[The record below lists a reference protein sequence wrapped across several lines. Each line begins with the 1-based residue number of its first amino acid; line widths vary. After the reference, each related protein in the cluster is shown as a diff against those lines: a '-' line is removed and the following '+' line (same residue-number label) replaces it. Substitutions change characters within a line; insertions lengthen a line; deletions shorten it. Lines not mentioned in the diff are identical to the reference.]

1 MTLPGYFNRFDPAD
15 RYDELLFRASK
26 GLQSAELNEVQGT
39 VIDRLKR
46 IADKVFRDGQ
56 VVQGIDPVI
65 DQIGGT
71 IDCPASTV
79 YLRGAMR
86 EVPAAT
92 VTIPLTGLV
101 RVGVFLLDEEIT
113 ETQDASLRDPAP
125 NTRNYNE
132 PGAGRLRVT
141 ATWGR
146 EGQGTGDFYPVF
158 LILDGYLVTQNPAP
172 NNSAFFE
179 ALARYDRESNGNYIA
194 DGLTVNFLELAGTNN
209 VFTVKNGTGNIQG
222 YKVDKKVSTR
232 LTYAEDPDL
241 ELVNAEPDTFTG
253 TTGDLAVIQLNR
265 FPVES
270 IIEVVA
276 TLEKTV
282 TLTRGGSSGGQDS
295 LPDVS
300 VLSILEV
307 KQGGTTYT
315 ATTDYFLNGDKV
327 DWSPAGAEP
336 APGSTYT
343 VKYRYL
349 DNVTPTQ
356 VDLQNGTFAVEG
368 PVEGTLVLTDYRWKL
383 PRFDRITINQN
394 GEFVRVKGVSTR
406 FNPLP
411 PPVPAQLLALAT
423 VEHRWGVGPVVQ
435 NDGIH
440 AIPYTQLE
448 RIREKVID
456 LLDLVALERLQRDVS
471 SREPSAKRGVFV
483 DPFIDDDLR
492 DQGLTQ
498 TAASAGGILTL
509 PIYAEA
515 YFAPTNNGQ
524 DWTLPFT
531 ETVILSQTRQTGE
544 APVNPNPDPF
554 EPVPVL
560 AKLTPAAARWLK
572 IESSFPS
579 FATAAITKPGADP
592 NERSR
597 LMRDR
602 EELLTEDRKPA
613 RKLRNIQIN
622 FLLRGFAPGE
632 ELVEVTFDGVPVTP
646 N

>member
-1 MTLPGYFNRFDPAD
+1 MTLAAYFNRFDAD
-15 RYDELLFRASK
+15 KRYDELLFRASK
-26 GLQSAELNEVQGT
+26 GLQSAELNEVQST

-56 VVQGIDPVI
+56 VIQGLDPVI
-65 DQIGGT
+65 DQIAGT
-71 IDCPASTV
+71 IACPASTV

-86 EVPAAT
+86 EVDAAT
-92 VTIPLTGLV
+92 ITIPVSGLV
-101 RVGVFLLDEEIT
+101 RVGVFLLDEELT
-113 ETQDASLRDPAP
+113 EDDDATLRDPAP

-141 ATWGR
+141 ASWGR
-146 EGQGTGDFYPVF
+146 EGFGVGDFYPVF
-158 LILDGYLVTQNPAP
+158 LVLDGYLIAQNPAP
-172 NNSAFFE
+172 GNSPFFE

-194 DGLTVNFLELAGTNN
+194 DGLTVNLLALAGTDN

-232 LTYAEDPDL
+232 LVYAEDPDL
-241 ELVNAEPDTFTG
+241 EQVNSEPDAFTAE
-253 TTGDLAVIQLNR
+253 TGELAVIQLNR
-265 FPVES
+265 YPVES
-270 IIEVVA
+270 ILGVVA

-282 TLTRGGSSGGQDS
+282 TLTRGGFSGGQDA

-300 VLSILEV
+300 VLSVLEV
-307 KQGGTTYT
+307 TQGGTTYVSPD
-315 ATTDYFLNGDKV
+315 DYFLNGDLI

-336 APGSTYT
+336 APGSTYS
-343 VKYRYL
+343 VKYLYL
-349 DNVTPTQ
+349 DNVEPEQ
-356 VDLQNGTFAVEG
+356 VDLQNGTFALTG
-368 PVEGTLVLTDYRWKL
+368 PVQGTLVLTDYRWKL
-383 PRFDRITINQN
+383 PRFDRLTINQN
-394 GEFVRVKGVSTR
+394 GEFLRVKGVSTR

-423 VEHRWGVGPVVQ
+423 IEHRWGVGPVVQ

-440 AIPYTQLE
+440 AIPYRQLE

-471 SREPSAKRGVFV
+471 SREPSSKRGVFV

-515 YFAPTNNGQ
+515 YFAPVNNEQ
-524 DWTLPFT
+524 DWTLPYT
-531 ETVILSQTRQTGE
+531 EAVVISQTKETGE
-544 APVNPNPDPF
+544 APVNPNPEPF

-572 IESSFPS
+572 IQSNFPS
-579 FATAAITKPGADP
+579 FATAAITKPGNDP
-592 NERSR
+592 AEQSR
-597 LMRDR
+597 LIRDR
-602 EELLTEDRKPA
+602 DVLLTEDRKPIK
-613 RKLRNIQIN
+613 KLRAIQIN

-646 N
+646 Y